1 MAADDASAAGRAA
14 QGEGRVVHPLEPI
27 VAPDAW
33 VLVLGTMPSP
43 ASRQARFYYG
53 HPRNRFWPVLAR
65 VFGQDV
71 PQTNEERTRLVLD
84 HVLALWDVLA
94 SCVIRGASDASIHD
108 PVPNDIASLVSRAP
122 ITHVF
127 CTGTTAA
134 RLYAR
139 LCERSVGIP
148 AVCLPS
154 TSPANARWDMD
165 ALVAAYGVLRR

>member
-1 MAADDASAAGRAA
+1 MAADAMPAAREA
-14 QGEGRVVHPLEPI
+14 QGPGRVVHPLEPI

-33 VLVLGTMPSP
+33 ALVLGTMPSP
-43 ASRQARFYYG
+43 ASRAARFYYG

-65 VFGQDV
+65 VFGESA
-71 PQTNEERTRLVLD
+71 PQTNEERARLVTS
-84 HVLALWDVLA
+84 HGLALWDVLA
-94 SCVIRGASDASIHD
+94 SCTICGASDASIHD
-108 PVPNDIASLVSRAP
+108 PVPNDIAALVARAP

-139 LCERSVGIP
+139 LCERAVGIP
-148 AVCLPS
+148 ATCLPS